1 MSEKI
6 LIIDDDVDTLRLV
19 GLMLQRQGY
28 QISAATGG
36 EQGLEKAFEEKPDV
50 ILLDVMMPEMD
61 GYEVTRRL
69 RKNPTTNQTPILLF
83 TAKTQ
88 LDDKVAGFEAGAD
101 DYLTKPTHPAELQA
115 HIKALLARVP
125 SKKPEETES
134 ALREQHGL
142 VIGVLAARG
151 GLGTSTLASNLAGA
165 FYTRTHS
172 DVILAEL
179 TPGQGTLG
187 MDLGT
192 PNPTGLNELLCGRPM
207 EITREKVESLLV
219 AHGSG
224 LRLMFAS
231 ENPRDVHLINQVEN
245 YAMLVHALPT
255 LARYVVLDLGAALP
269 PFVEKLLPVCAER
282 VIVLEG
288 SSNVIAQTRML
299 IDELAAMHIDPAS
312 LIVVLNNRIRMETQ
326 MPWTDVQQALGHTIA
341 ATLTPAPEMF
351 VSAAHMHT
359 PAVMAQPTS
368 FTSQQILKV
377 AELILEREKAK

>member
-115 HIKALLARVP
+115 HVRALLARVHP
-125 SKKPEETES
+125 KKPEEMDT
-134 ALREQHGL
+134 ALREQHGR

-151 GLGTSTLASNLAGA
+151 GLGTSTLACNLAGA
-165 FYTRTHS
+165 FYNRTHT

-179 TPGQGTLG
+179 KPGQGTLG

-192 PNPTGLNELLCGRPM
+192 PNPTALNELLCGKPV
-207 EITREKVESLLV
+207 EITREKVDSLLV
-219 AHGSG
+219 SHGSG
-224 LRLMFAS
+224 LRLMLAS
-231 ENPRDVHLINQVEN
+231 ENPRDVHLISQVEN
-245 YAMLVHALPT
+245 YAVLVNALST
-255 LARYVVLDLGAALP
+255 LARYVVLDLGSGLP
-269 PFVEKLLPVCAER
+269 PFVEKLLPLCSER
-282 VIVLEG
+282 IVVLEG

-299 IDELAAMHIDPAS
+299 IDELATLHIDPAS
-312 LIVVLNNRIRMETQ
+312 LIVVLNNRIRTETQ
-326 MPWTDVQQALGHTIA
+326 IAWTEVQQALGHAIS

-351 VSAAHMHT
+351 VSAARMHT
-359 PAVMAQPTS
+359 PAVMAQPTNL
-368 FTSQQILKV
+368 TSQQILKV
-377 AELILEREKAK
+377 ADLVLEREKAK